1 MKKLAVLLVLMMTV
15 LGVNRAAAWNFWTCD
30 GFDKSSLSLFDD
42 TKDVWSDLP
51 KSVSGTGPVVWKF
64 TLKPTTT
71 TLPWKWHYQGNT
83 WRAQGL
89 TIDCSDDKLN
99 AWEDL
104 NDTKNEGQNQ
114 FTNLTVG
121 TEYVITMQAK
131 SEAENWIM
139 KVKVEKASFT
149 GGDLTYTVSVS
160 VPEAWNTFITY
171 NGYSVLSGEEWL
183 TPANGKIH
191 VAEGKVPT
199 KFRLEE
205 CNLKDGFNT
214 NYITLPGEGDL
225 TLTDGVYTGSVA
237 ACNVDTYTL
246 VVNNYAD
253 APAAPKV
260 EFTTAPFKAPAPVI
274 EGSKYT
280 YTLYTNKA
288 TAEGIKATVNDSEYL
303 TLKANTPQTLTIEAP
318 KPAEPDPVDP
328 NRYVVRLCGENMN
341 MFPGGFDDNG
351 VGTNNIMTTTDGI
364 TYTYTVDV
372 TSGTHTNQWGF
383 GLRVHDNTVD
393 KSSMWLSSEAP
404 VFKPGTPVTVKTG
417 IAHNIAFA
425 PTFTENTRLL
435 FTYTR
440 TGGADD
446 VTGTLK
452 VECTSLA
459 STPVV
464 YSPAANY
471 DGFNFDNVTI
481 SVVGSDNQT
490 RTYAVDGTAK
500 TSLTAA
506 DIKSATLSGV
516 VLPEQFA
523 ACADNFDWT
532 LDVTE
537 SNGALNFALAAQQAR
552 QAYFAFHD
560 GSGFGA
566 PATVK
571 VKPVHGQEFSAVAC
585 TKPAPRSAAR
595 RAAAADSDGNY
606 WYAVAT
612 NKSIPVP
619 VAEGEN
625 AVADTKVAITFEQ
638 ATVTFVPSDAA
649 KNNGFAEQTATL
661 PAALPANQVVTE
673 VTQSAAH
680 TWPTLYLCG
689 GINEWKIDSPVEYNS
704 TDGIY
709 YIDNLRSFKNGQGGI
724 TSFGSKISTAKGS
737 WDIFNKSL
745 LGISSTNIVL
755 EVDKTYDYKVGLYGD
770 IIVPDR
776 STAAD
781 GKDLK
786 YTLEI
791 DMTKGTMVL
800 HLGRYRRTAKG
811 AVVTI
816 KQDENMHLV
825 VESVDIPVRDACQAI
840 HNWQNAFPTLLKD
853 VVKQF
858 NIDIK
863 QGANKVAS
871 LVYKYGGEPASTP
884 ATIAPGEYTVVVSTI
899 ALDQYYNPN
908 VYNVVNANEGA
919 PSYLNTSFPLTVTAP
934 GSKSQF
940 AKGAVLA
947 AQPVTLNGSV
957 EMPAGIPGHSA
968 PVCIDKANQ
977 YTYTFKPGMAL
988 ADATNVSYKYT
999 VNGVEVQPVSTNTEG
1014 YVTIGMLPF
1023 DASARSSAPLLLG
1036 ITATYTL
1043 GGNEYTG
1050 ATEYHAI
1057 ARAPMSA
1064 NAISMTPGQTKIYST
1079 GGFYNASYYNVYT
1092 LAQPYTFE
1100 ATNHAYFVG
1109 GVKVSTGD
1117 DFYTSTPPNWFDDFV
1132 YGTVG
1137 RNFDRT
1143 PRLYPETWATD
1154 MWQGSE
1160 IEVVFPH
1167 IMHVVKGNTAD
1178 VKHGAAN
1185 VEFVAYYPVVYNA
1198 ALLGGS
1204 SSAARA
1210 AGDNQ
1215 TVATL
1220 KQTYVAT
1227 GNPITAATYASD
1239 NVMTGIANIDTDD
1252 NGAAEYY
1259 NLQGVR
1265 IANPTPGIYLMRQG
1279 GKVSKVVLQ

>member
-30 GFDKSSLSLFDD
+30 GFDKSSLSLFND
-42 TKDVWSDLP
+42 TENVWSDLS

-64 TLKPTTT
+64 TLKPTST
-71 TLPWKWHYQGNT
+71 TLPWKWHYQNNT

-99 AWEDL
+99 TWVDL
-104 NDTKNEGQNQ
+104 NDEKNDGQNQ
-114 FTNLTVG
+114 FTNLTVD

-139 KVKVEKASFT
+139 KVKVEKATFT
-149 GGDLTYTVSVS
+149 SGDLTYTFYADLSNPQTNAWANGTDVKTGWKNTPHMHHSGFGIPAGAVAMTQVGESNIWKGTVSGAS
-160 VPEAWNTFITY
+160 KMGGITF
-171 NGYSVLSGEEWL
+171 GYSDNINANIQNSKSYCLPDPQDKHLYSLKLNGSDWFYSLEDKGEY
-183 TPANGKIH
+183 N
-191 VAEGKVPT
+191 
-199 KFRLEE
+199 
-205 CNLKDGFNT
+205 
-214 NYITLPGEGDL
+214 
-225 TLTDGVYTGSVA
+225 
-237 ACNVDTYTL
+237 
-246 VVNNYAD
+246 
-253 APAAPKV
+253 
-260 EFTTAPFKAPAPVI
+260 
-274 EGSKYT
+274 
-280 YTLYTNKA
+280 
-288 TAEGIKATVNDSEYL
+288 
-303 TLKANTPQTLTIEAP
+303 
-318 KPAEPDPVDP
+318 PVDP
-328 NRYVVRLCGENMN
+328 NRYVVRICGENMN
-341 MFPGGFDDNG
+341 IFPGGFDDNG

-364 TYTYTVDV
+364 NYTYTVDV
-372 TSGTHTNQWGF
+372 TSGTHANQYGF

-393 KSSMWLSSEAP
+393 GSNMWLSSDAP
-404 VFKPGTPVTVKTG
+404 EFKPGTPVTVKTG
-417 IAHNIAFA
+417 IAHTIAFA

-446 VTGTLK
+446 LTGTLK

-459 STPVV
+459 NTPVV
-464 YSPAANY
+464 YSPCANY

-490 RTYAVDGTAK
+490 RTYAVDGSAK

-523 ACADNFDWT
+523 DCADNFDWT

-566 PATVK
+566 PASVK
-571 VKPVHGQEFSAVAC
+571 VQPVHGQEFAAVAC

-595 RAAAADSDGNY
+595 RAAAADTDGNY

-612 NKSIPVP
+612 NKSIQAP

-638 ATVTFVPSDAA
+638 ATVTFVPNDAA

-661 PAALPANQVVTE
+661 PAALPANQVVAE

-680 TWPTLYLCG
+680 EWVLWHCG
-689 GINEWKIDSPVEYNS
+689 ATNKWDIAKPVKYVS
-704 TDGIY
+704 TDGVF
-709 YIDNLRSFKNGQGGI
+709 YIDAIYKGYAGYKF
-724 TSFGSKISTAKGS
+724 STAKLADGATMS
-737 WDIFNKSL
+737 WDIFNTGVIGFTPNNQTYNL
-745 LGISSTNIVL
+745 PTDQTLAYSTGENAQGNINVT
-755 EVDKTYDYKVGLYGD
+755 VNG
-770 IIVPDR
+770 
-776 STAAD
+776 
-781 GKDLK
+781 
-786 YTLEI
+786 TLEI
-791 DMTKGTMVL
+791 DLLNRTMTMHNGFYRRPAYKAILATVEQNPGTAFGRVL
-800 HLGRYRRTAKG
+800 HAEVNPMELCQVYGDFNTANPLKFTDKYPNYKIQCYGMKEYNNGNGSANGNVIFDSPLTKTTVIGRAYDFATTYG
-811 AVVTI
+811 YLFHVVYNDGTKVDQKI
-816 KQDENMHLV
+816 GNKPHL
-825 VESVDIPVRDACQAI
+825 A
-840 HNWQNAFPTLLKD
+840 
-853 VVKQF
+853 
-858 NIDIK
+858 
-863 QGANKVAS
+863 
-871 LVYKYGGEPASTP
+871 
-884 ATIAPGEYTVVVSTI
+884 
-899 ALDQYYNPN
+899 N
-908 VYNVVNANEGA
+908 VY
-919 PSYLNTSFPLTVTAP
+919 YPLDMQRP

-940 AKGAVLA
+940 ASAAVLA

-957 EMPAGIPGHSA
+957 EMPAGIPGHNGTVS
-968 PVCIDKANQ
+968 IDKANQ

-988 ADATNVSYKYT
+988 ADATNVSYVYT
-999 VNGVEVQPVSTNTEG
+999 VNGVEVQPVSTG
-1014 YVTIGMLPF
+1014 ADGSVTIGMLPF

-1043 GGNEYTG
+1043 AGNEYTG
-1050 ATEYHAI
+1050 TTEYHAI
-1057 ARAPMSA
+1057 PRAPMSA
-1064 NAISMTPGQTKIYST
+1064 NAISMTPGQAKIYST

-1132 YGTVG
+1132 YGTMG

-1167 IMHVVKGNTAD
+1167 IMHVVKGSTAD

-1185 VEFVAYYPVVYNA
+1185 VEFVAYYPVVYNP

-1210 AGDNQ
+1210 AGNNQ

-1220 KQTYVAT
+1220 KQTYVAA

-1265 IANPTPGIYLMRQG
+1265 VANPTPGIYLMRQG